1 MTESCYEIMR
11 SARDVNVTVMMGGCV
26 GPAKLPKSTLLEQCA
41 GRVANV
47 TDMTDIFMN
56 KLAGC
61 GKKLLR
67 TCNFVKQAFFGMLCV
82 QNCLI

>member
-47 TDMTDIFMN
+47 TDMMADITDMTDMMHMMDVTDMTDIVT
-56 KLAGC
+56 L
-61 GKKLLR
+61 
-67 TCNFVKQAFFGMLCV
+67 V
-82 QNCLI
+82 